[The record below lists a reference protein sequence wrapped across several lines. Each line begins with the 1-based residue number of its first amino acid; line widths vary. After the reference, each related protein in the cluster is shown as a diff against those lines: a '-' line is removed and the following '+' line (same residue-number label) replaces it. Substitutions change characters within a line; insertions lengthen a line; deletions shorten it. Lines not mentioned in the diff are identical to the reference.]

1 VTSLLPALLRRAP
14 RPSPQAM
21 TLGQH
26 LGELRGRIMKIL
38 VALTVAGVVGFVA
51 YPQILHLLQA
61 PYCQVARPCRLY
73 LTGPLDGLSLRVKVA
88 GYAAVALASPV
99 ILWQLWRFITP
110 GLSANEKRYAVPFV
124 VSSIVLFGTGAALA
138 FAVFPHALQFL
149 GSIGGPSLHQIYTPN
164 NYLGLILALMTV
176 FGVTFEFPVVLVA
189 LELAG
194 IVSPA
199 ALARRRRWALVGVVT
214 LAAVIT
220 PSGDPLSMMALA
232 LPLYVFYEIS
242 IILGRVLHRPST
254 GGNE

>member
-1 VTSLLPALLRRAP
+1 MTSLLPLRLRRSP

-21 TLGQH
+21 SLGEH
-26 LGELRGRIMKIL
+26 LGELRGRVLKAL
-38 VALTVAGVVGFVA
+38 TALTVAGVVAFVA
-51 YPQILHLLQA
+51 YPHILHLLQE
-61 PYCQVARPCRLY
+61 PYCHVTRHCQLY
-73 LTGPLDGLSLRVKVA
+73 VTGPLDGLALRIKVA
-88 GYAAVALASPV
+88 GYSAVALASPV

-124 VSSIVLFGTGAALA
+124 IASIVLFGSGAALA
-138 FAVFPHALQFL
+138 FTVFPHALQFL

-194 IVSPA
+194 IVSPR
-199 ALARRRRWALVGVVT
+199 ALARWRRWALVGVVT
-214 LAAVIT
+214 LAAIIT

-232 LPLYVFYEIS
+232 VPLYVFYEIS
-242 IILGRVLHRPST
+242 IVLGRILHR
-254 GGNE
+254 

>member
-1 VTSLLPALLRRAP
+1 
-14 RPSPQAM
+14 M
-21 TLGQH
+21 TLGEH
-26 LGELRGRIMKIL
+26 LGELRGRVVKTLGAVM
-38 VALTVAGVVGFVA
+38 VAGVIGFVA

-61 PYCQVARPCRLY
+61 PYCQVARHCQFY
-73 LTGPLDGLSLRVKVA
+73 VTGPLDGLSLRVKVA

-110 GLSANEKRYAVPFV
+110 GLSSGEKRYAVPFV
-124 VSSIVLFGTGAALA
+124 VSSIVLFGAGAGLA
-138 FAVFPHALQFL
+138 YAVFPHALQFL

-176 FGVTFEFPVVLVA
+176 FGVTFEFLVA

-194 IVSPA
+194 IVSPT
-199 ALARRRRWALVGVVT
+199 ALARWRRWALVGVVT

-232 LPLYVFYEIS
+232 LPLYVFYEVS
-242 IILGRVLHRPST
+242 IILGRLLRR
-254 GGNE
+254 

>member
-1 VTSLLPALLRRAP
+1 VNPTLPLRLRRSP

-26 LGELRGRIMKIL
+26 LGELRGRVLKIL
-38 VALTVAGVVGFVA
+38 AAVTTAGVVAFVA
-51 YPQILHLLQA
+51 YPQILHLLQE
-61 PYCQVARPCRLY
+61 PYCQVARHCQLY
-73 LTGPLDGLSLRVKVA
+73 VTGPLDGLSLRIKVA
-88 GYAAVALASPV
+88 GYSAVALASPV

-124 VSSIVLFGTGAALA
+124 VSSIVLFGAGAALA
-138 FAVFPHALQFL
+138 YVVFPHALQFL

-164 NYLGLILALMTV
+164 SYLGLILALMTV

-194 IVSPA
+194 IVTPQ
-199 ALARRRRWALVGVVT
+199 ALARWRRWALIGVVT

-232 LPLYVFYEIS
+232 VPLYVFYEIS
-242 IILGRVLHRPST
+242 IVLGRILRR
-254 GGNE
+254 